1 MGFVKKLCFLIFCPV
16 TIHSAHI
23 SSILCYF
30 EELKTIEDGI
40 VKGKI
45 DKESYHEVNSCPKRE
60 NLFSLIDWPNA
71 RSGSMFSRS
80 QTLCISILKERDSM
94 GKVGW
99 KAGEDL
105 GIIGRGKIIL
115 LKYTIWDTH
124 KQKFYR
130 KN

>member
-1 MGFVKKLCFLIFCPV
+1 MGFVKKLCFLIFCSV

-30 EELKTIEDGI
+30 EELKIIEDGI

-45 DKESYHEVNSCPKRE
+45 NKKSYHEVNSCPKRE

-71 RSGSMFSRS
+71 MFSRS

-94 GKVGW
+94 GVVGW

-105 GIIGRGKIIL
+105 GVVGRGKIIL
-115 LKYTIWDTH
+115 SKYTIWDAH
-124 KQKFYR
+124 KQKFYQ